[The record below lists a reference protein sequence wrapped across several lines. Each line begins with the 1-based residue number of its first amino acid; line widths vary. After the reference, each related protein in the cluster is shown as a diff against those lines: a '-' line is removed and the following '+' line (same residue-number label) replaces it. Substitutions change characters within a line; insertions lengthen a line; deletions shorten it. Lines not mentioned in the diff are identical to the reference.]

1 MHQLVN
7 LSLHIPDPKALSTLL
22 LDMSAKD
29 HTFALRTMFLL
40 HAQDDYS
47 LSDIVETLA
56 HDLEMVIVNGEK
68 HQKSSGNLRIPPHL
82 YPMDGA

>member
-1 MHQLVN
+1 VNLLYAKHPNEIIGYLHQLVN
-7 LSLHIPDPKALSTLL
+7 LSLHMPDPIALSALL

-29 HTFALRTMFLL
+29 HTFALRTLFLL

-47 LSDIVETLA
+47 ISDRVEQFA

-68 HQKSSGNLRIPPHL
+68 H
-82 YPMDGA
+82 